1 MTSKDIM
8 IQSDDAGGII
18 VLRSGDDEKFLKRTT
33 KNSVRCSGIMAS
45 ALKVMRDDI
54 LQMDNLVHDLLSFID
69 RKGELLAWL
78 DSNGKTTDL
87 RKLAQGKPLAKK
99 KAKA

>member
-33 KNSVRCSGIMAS
+33 KNSVRCSGVMAS
-45 ALKVMRDDI
+45 AQKVFRDDI
-54 LQMDNLVHDLLSFID
+54 IALQAEVSDL
-69 RKGELLAWL
+69 RRLLAK
-78 DSNGKTTDL
+78 GK
-87 RKLAQGKPLAKK
+87 AAK
-99 KAKA
+99 

>member
-54 LQMDNLVHDLLSFID
+54 IELQGFAIPPG
-69 RKGELLAWL
+69 R
-78 DSNGKTTDL
+78 
-87 RKLAQGKPLAKK
+87 QGKPLAKK
-99 KAKA
+99 KGAA